1 MSVPAVNVDH
11 SGRRSS
17 FAKQSHDDL
26 VPRSHFGGSR
36 TKKREEEG
44 KGEEETRSGKIRIET
59 SAVLLFQNA
68 RESATRVF
76 TLYNLY
82 V

>member
-1 MSVPAVNVDH
+1 MMISSPDLILAVR
-11 SGRRSS
+11 G
-17 FAKQSHDDL
+17 Q
-26 VPRSHFGGSR
+26 
-36 TKKREEEG
+36 KRGEEEG